1 MQNNERNMLSL
12 SKCRGCGGGFT
23 LVELL
28 IVVSIIG
35 ILSGVAIAVLNPAKF
50 KGKARD
56 GVRKNDIAVI
66 KGAIE
71 NYYAENN
78 IYPVSVPFGS
88 PWLSPSGST
97 TYLKFVPQDPLI
109 AGGSSWTQ
117 YCYTSNGNNF
127 VLCAK
132 VEDTGSAYVPGGVT
146 SCIAGGMAYC
156 VQNPF

>member
-1 MQNNERNMLSL
+1 MSI
-12 SKCRGCGGGFT
+12 KGFT

-35 ILSGVAIAVLNPAKF
+35 ILAGVAIAVINPNKIR
-50 KGKARD
+50 GKARD
-56 GVRKNDIAVI
+56 GVRKNDMAVI

-78 IYPVSVPFGS
+78 IYPATGAIPFGGVWS
-88 PWLSPSGST
+88 N
-97 TYLKFVPQDPLI
+97 YLKLVPQDPKS
-109 AGGSSWTQ
+109 GWTQ
-117 YCYTSNGNNF
+117 YCYSRPDVNNF

-132 VEDTGSAYVPGGVT
+132 VEDTNSAYVPSGVT
-146 SCIAGGMAYC
+146 TCDVVNIPATEAYC

>member
-1 MQNNERNMLSL
+1 MNI
-12 SKCRGCGGGFT
+12 KGFT

-28 IVVSIIG
+28 IVISIIG
-35 ILSGVAIAVLNPAKF
+35 ILAGVAIAVLNPNKIR
-50 KGKARD
+50 GKARD
-56 GVRKNDIAVI
+56 GVRKNDMAVI

-78 IYPVSVPFGS
+78 IYPDNGSIPFGGV
-88 PWLSPSGST
+88 WGN
-97 TYLKFVPQDPLI
+97 YLKLVPQDPLI

-117 YCYTSNGNNF
+117 YCYSSDVARNNF

-132 VEDTGSAYVPGGVT
+132 VEDTNSVYVPSGV
-146 SCIAGGMAYC
+146 SPCGSIALAEAYC